1 MEKKISKT
9 FQQAA
14 DELSETITEY
24 FAKFTTEDAEKMTQV
39 EAGEITER
47 QYKRW
52 RLEEMQKG
60 QRFKKLRDKLA
71 ERVTKANEIAL
82 AYINGTLPEIY
93 ALNWNYTAFT
103 VEKLYGDYGFTLFDE
118 STVKRL
124 ITEEPDL
131 LPGYPKPLEV
141 DRPLDLAWNRRQ
153 VTSTITSSILQ
164 GKSIPEISAD
174 LQKRIETMDSS
185 SATRAA
191 RTAITNAENAG
202 RQDTYQKAAEMGIP
216 VRKRWIASKDS
227 DTRKSHQK
235 LDGQTVDWDKPFTSI
250 LGSKMMHPG
259 DRSGKPADLWNCR
272 CSMRTVEKPGIEA
285 EPRKMR
291 VKDANGR
298 YMLVNEMTYEEWE
311 KWKLSSMT
319 TQTK

>member
-14 DELSETITEY
+14 DELSDTITEY
-24 FAKFTTEDAEKMTQV
+24 FSRFTAEDTEKLKQV
-39 EAGEITER
+39 EAEEITER

-60 QRFKKLRDKLA
+60 QRFKQLRDKLA

-103 VEKLYGDYGFTLFDE
+103 VEQLYGDYGFTLFDE

-131 LPGYPKPLEV
+131 LPSYPKPLEV

-164 GKSIPEISAD
+164 GKSIPQISAD
-174 LQKRIETMDSS
+174 LQKRIETMDSV

-191 RTAITNAENAG
+191 RTAVTNAENAG

-250 LGSKMMHPG
+250 LGEIMYPG
-259 DRSGKPADLWNCR
+259 DRTAKPANVYNCR
-272 CSMRTVEKPGIEA
+272 CSLRTVEKPGIEA

-291 VKDANGR
+291 VKDASGR
-298 YMLVNEMTYEEWE
+298 YVLVNEMTYEEWE
-311 KWKLSSMT
+311 KWKSSLPT
-319 TQTK
+319 TQTN